1 MSLTKVTYSMIQGAP
16 VNVLDYGADPTG
28 TSDSTAAINAAI
40 ASGQSVYF
48 PRGTY
53 LTTGG
58 HSISYPS
65 NQMFFGEAYD
75 ATIIRKSSG
84 TNTIFNIV
92 QFAQCAFENLTI
104 DANNLGGTVFM
115 WRAHYSTMT
124 NVNITNVGGTSYAF
138 HCSGSNLCQFTNV
151 NVFNSYGG
159 YKIDQST
166 DPLPVNPSYGM
177 LYSAFYHCSADIRSG
192 GESALYFDGSVVGN
206 LNFNDFYIEVAVSN
220 TTKPAIYFGTGSSNI
235 LNINFTQMAAEIF
248 GGAQHF
254 IEFSNA
260 VIYNISFNQCS
271 FGISGAMTVPVVKAT
286 AVENLEFNGCAFSD
300 LFSAAAIVF
309 ALDACYS
316 VIIKNS
322 NLRFQN
328 SFVFIDDNGNNFYIS
343 EENNV
348 NRLLGATGKNEWFT
362 ANYSSTQNSD
372 ILQTRPS
379 GNGQIASLSFSNIKD
394 QHSQSTCGYITIADE
409 GSYDI
414 FGNGGTVAPG
424 TAFCGVITIHGL
436 PTNRDTIAAAT
447 ANNFATFYAQS
458 NSSASSQA
466 YAAIAVGSNV
476 EVDVLADGVATALAT
491 TTDGKLGV
499 QIGGGSEAAKAVR
512 IYNRTG
518 AAISLNVDVKAFK

>member
-1 MSLTKVTYSMIQGAP
+1 MSLTKVTYAMIQGAP

-40 ASGQSVYF
+40 ATGQSVYF

-58 HSISYPS
+58 HSIPYPS

-84 TNTIFNIV
+84 TSTIFDIV

-104 DANNLGGTVFM
+104 DANNLGGNVFM

-124 NVNITNVGGTSYAF
+124 NVNITNVGGTGYAF
-138 HCSGSNLCQFTNV
+138 HFSGSNLCQFTNV

-166 DPLPVNPSYGM
+166 DPLPVNPSYGL
-177 LYSAFYHCSADIRSG
+177 LYTAFYHCSADIRSG
-192 GESALYFDGSVVGN
+192 GESALYFDGAIIGN
-206 LNFNDFYIEVAVSN
+206 VNFNDFYIEVAVNN

-235 LNINFTQMAAEIF
+235 LNINFTQLALETF
-248 GGAQHF
+248 GGAQNV

-271 FGISGAMTVPVVKAT
+271 FGISGAMTVPVVKAN
-286 AVENLEFNGCAFSD
+286 AVENLEFNGCAFND
-300 LFSAAAIVF
+300 LFSAAAVVF
-309 ALDACYS
+309 DVTACSS

-328 SFVFIDDNGNNFYIS
+328 AFTFIDDKANNFYVS

-348 NRLLGATGKNEWFT
+348 LRGLSAAGTNKWNT
-362 ANYSSTQNSD
+362 ANYSSSKSSD
-372 ILQTRPS
+372 ILQTVPLN
-379 GNGQIASLSFSNIKD
+379 NGQLASLSFNSIKD
-394 QHSQSTCGYITIADE
+394 QHSQSTCGYITVADD
-409 GSYDI
+409 GFYDVY
-414 FGNGGTVAPG
+414 GNGGTSAAQN
-424 TAFCGVITIHGL
+424 AFCGVVTIHGL
-436 PTNRDTIAAAT
+436 PTNRDVVAGT
-447 ANNFATFYAQS
+447 ANNFATFYAQT
-458 NSSASSQA
+458 NFNAGSQA

-499 QIGGGSEAAKAVR
+499 QIGGGTSAATAVR

>member
-1 MSLTKVTYSMIQGAP
+1 MIQGAP

-28 TSDSTAAINAAI
+28 TNDSTAAINAAI
-40 ASGQSVYF
+40 ASGKSVYF

-58 HSISYPS
+58 HNIQYVS
-65 NQMFFGEAYD
+65 NQKFFGEAYD

-84 TNTIFNIV
+84 TSTIFDIE
-92 QFAQCAFENLTI
+92 QFTQCSFENLTI
-104 DANNLGGTVFM
+104 DANNLGGNVFM
-115 WRAHYSTMT
+115 WRAHYSTMA
-124 NVNITNVGGTSYAF
+124 NVNITNVGGTGYAF
-138 HCSGSNLCQFTNV
+138 HISGSNLCQFTNV

-166 DPLPVNPSYGM
+166 DPLPTNPSYGM

-192 GESALYFDGSVVGN
+192 GESALYLDGGIIGN
-206 LNFNDFYIEVAVSN
+206 VNFNDFYIEVAVNN
-220 TTKPAIYFGTGSSNI
+220 TTKPAIYFGLTSTNI
-235 LNINFTQMAAEIF
+235 NNINFTQLSAEIF
-248 GGAQHF
+248 GGAQHL

-260 VIYNISFNQCS
+260 VIYNISFNQCR
-271 FGISGAMTVPVVKAT
+271 FAISGAMTVPVVKAT
-286 AVENLEFNGCAFSD
+286 AVENLEFNGCSFED
-300 LFSAAAIVF
+300 QFSAAAIVF

-348 NRLLGATGKNEWFT
+348 NRLVGATGKNEWFT
-362 ANYSSTQNSD
+362 ANYSSSQNSD
-372 ILQTRPS
+372 IIQTRPG
-379 GNGQIASLSFSNIKD
+379 GNGQIASLSFNGIKD
-394 QHSQSTCGYITIADE
+394 QHSQSTCGFITVADD
-409 GSYDI
+409 GFYDI
-414 FGNGGTVAPG
+414 FGNGGTAAPG
-424 TAFCGVITIHGL
+424 TAFCGIVTIHGL
-436 PTNRDTIAAAT
+436 PTNRDAIVDTT

-458 NSSASSQA
+458 NENASSQA
-466 YAAIAVGSNV
+466 YTAITVGSNV
-476 EVDVLADGVATALAT
+476 EVDVLANGVATALAT

-499 QIGGGSEAAKAVR
+499 QIGGGNSAAKAVR